1 MNDDKDAFLSD
12 VAPEPRRGGVIR
24 REVLEAQ
31 QEAARIVESAR
42 GEAEAVLARAREEAA
57 ALRAEAEA
65 RGHSEGIDR
74 IARIV
79 AGFEAE
85 RAAFLAAQ
93 EPTILQLALAVARK
107 LLTDAFRE
115 DAGAYRGLVEGTIG
129 RFPCGS
135 STEIHVH
142 PDDVPA
148 AEKAIADLEARG
160 TARTSMSLVA
170 DPRIERQGIRLISAL
185 GTVDASL
192 SLHLASIAKAWQCPP
207 GEPGEGRP

>member
-74 IARIV
+74 VARIV
-79 AGFEAE
+79 ARLRGRAGGVPRCPGTDDPPAGPGGRQEA
-85 RAAFLAAQ
+85 
-93 EPTILQLALAVARK
+93 
-107 LLTDAFRE
+107 
-115 DAGAYRGLVEGTIG
+115 
-129 RFPCGS
+129 
-135 STEIHVH
+135 
-142 PDDVPA
+142 
-148 AEKAIADLEARG
+148 ADR
-160 TARTSMSLVA
+160 
-170 DPRIERQGIRLISAL
+170 RL
-185 GTVDASL
+185 
-192 SLHLASIAKAWQCPP
+192 P
-207 GEPGEGRP
+207 